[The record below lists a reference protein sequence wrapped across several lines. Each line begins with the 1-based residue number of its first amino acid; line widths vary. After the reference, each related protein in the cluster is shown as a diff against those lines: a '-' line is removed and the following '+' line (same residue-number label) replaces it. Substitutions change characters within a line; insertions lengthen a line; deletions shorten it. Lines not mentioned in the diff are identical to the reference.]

1 MRPPGTMKYLLY
13 RYPLAIA
20 ALWVLGFS
28 CTSREKTIEKL
39 IPMDQATVVKGQQ
52 LFDQNCATCH
62 DFIHDGIGPQ
72 LGGLTRIVSVDWL
85 RSFISNPT
93 EMIDGGDE
101 RSQAIF
107 ARYQSYMPAFNYLGE
122 EGIDAIIAYMHQHE
136 APKGSAYTRGDSI
149 VNPIP
154 EPIPLSD
161 LVATIQL
168 IAQVPPSSEEMPRTR
183 IAKLDFEPTSGKLY
197 IVDLRGK
204 MYEIVDGKTLPFMDM
219 EVLQPNFIN
228 KPGLATG
235 FGSFAFHPEYAENGL
250 LYTTHTEGPGSAKT
264 DFGYADSIKVT
275 LQWVVLEWKT
285 NNPKGRP
292 FQGESRELFRID
304 MVTGIHGMQE
314 VTFNPLANP
323 GDEDYGL
330 LYIGIGD
337 GGSVGAGY
345 EYIPYGPTQA
355 WGSIFRIDP
364 QGNNSNNGNYG
375 IPASNPFVGQSDK
388 IAEIYAHGFRN
399 PHRLT
404 WTKKGQKLA
413 TNIGQ
418 GKVESLYMLQPGED
432 YGWPVREGIWV
443 IDSKVAINQVFSAP
457 ADDADWGFTYPVAM
471 YDHDEGN
478 AISGGFEYW
487 GSSVPGLE
495 GKYLFG
501 DIVRG
506 RLFYIETD
514 KLAFGSTVAISE
526 WQVKLDGEI
535 KSLVELAGT
544 KRVDLRLGR
553 DASGELY
560 IFTKADG
567 KIYRIIGTN

>member
-1 MRPPGTMKYLLY
+1 MMIISG
-13 RYPLAIA
+13 
-20 ALWVLGFS
+20 VFFS
-28 CTSREKTIEKL
+28 CTSREKTVEEL
-39 IPMDQATVVKGQQ
+39 IPLDQATVSKGQQ

-62 DFIHDGIGPQ
+62 AFDQDGIGPY
-72 LGGLTRIVSVDWL
+72 LGGLTRMVSVDWL
-85 RSFISNPT
+85 RGFISNPT

-122 EGIDAIIAYMHQHE
+122 EGIDAIIAYMHQYE
-136 APKGSAYTRGDSI
+136 APKASAFSRKDSV

-161 LVATIQL
+161 LVARIELVT
-168 IAQVPPSSEEMPRTR
+168 QVPPSSQEMPKTR
-183 IAKLDFEPTSGKLY
+183 IAKLDFEPTTGKLY

-204 MYEIVDGKTLPFMDM
+204 MFEVLDGKTIPYMDM
-219 EVLQPNFIN
+219 EALMPNFIN
-228 KPGLATG
+228 RPGLATG
-235 FGSFAFHPEYAENGL
+235 FGSFAFHPEFAQNGL
-250 LYTTHTEGPGSAKT
+250 LYTTHTESPGSAKS
-264 DFGYADSIKVT
+264 DFDYADSIKVT

-285 NNPKGRP
+285 KNPKGTP

-314 VTFNPLANP
+314 ITFNPLAKP
-323 GDEDYGL
+323 GHEDYGL

-345 EYIPYGPTQA
+345 EFIPYGPSQA

-364 QGNNSNNGNYG
+364 KGNNSKNGNYG
-375 IPASNPFVGQSDK
+375 IPDTNPFVGQVDK
-388 IAEIYAHGFRN
+388 VEEIYVHGFRN

-418 GKVESLYMLQPGED
+418 GKVESLYMLRPGED
-432 YGWPVREGIWV
+432 YGWPIREGIWV
-443 IDSKVAINQVFSAP
+443 IDSKAAINQVFTLP

-487 GSSVPGLE
+487 GSTVPKLE

-501 DIVRG
+501 DIVQG
-506 RLFYIETD
+506 RLFYVETD
-514 KLAFGSTVAISE
+514 KLAFGATVPIYE
-526 WQVKLDGEI
+526 WQVKIDGAI
-535 KSLVELAGT
+535 KSLKELCGSN
-544 KRVDLRLGR
+544 RVDLRLGR
-553 DASGELY
+553 DAAGELY
-560 IFTKADG
+560 VFTKADG
-567 KIYRIIGTN
+567 KVYKIVGIE

>member
-1 MRPPGTMKYLLY
+1 
-13 RYPLAIA
+13 
-20 ALWVLGFS
+20 
-28 CTSREKTIEKL
+28 
-39 IPMDQATVVKGQQ
+39 
-52 LFDQNCATCH
+52 
-62 DFIHDGIGPQ
+62 
-72 LGGLTRIVSVDWL
+72 
-85 RSFISNPT
+85 
-93 EMIDGGDE
+93 
-101 RSQAIF
+101 
-107 ARYQSYMPAFNYLGE
+107 
-122 EGIDAIIAYMHQHE
+122 
-136 APKGSAYTRGDSI
+136 
-149 VNPIP
+149 
-154 EPIPLSD
+154 
-161 LVATIQL
+161 
-168 IAQVPPSSEEMPRTR
+168 
-183 IAKLDFEPTSGKLY
+183 
-197 IVDLRGK
+197 
-204 MYEIVDGKTLPFMDM
+204 
-219 EVLQPNFIN
+219 
-228 KPGLATG
+228 
-235 FGSFAFHPEYAENGL
+235 
-250 LYTTHTEGPGSAKT
+250 
-264 DFGYADSIKVT
+264 
-275 LQWVVLEWKT
+275 
-285 NNPKGRP
+285 
-292 FQGESRELFRID
+292 

>member
-1 MRPPGTMKYLLY
+1 M
-13 RYPLAIA
+13 
-20 ALWVLGFS
+20 VN
-28 CTSREKTIEKL
+28 
-39 IPMDQATVVKGQQ
+39 QATVIKGQQ
-52 LFDQNCATCH
+52 LFEQNCATCH
-62 DFIHDGIGPQ
+62 DFNQDGIGPQ
-72 LGGLTRIVSVDWL
+72 LGGLTRIVSADWL
-85 RSFISNPT
+85 RGFINNPT

-101 RSQAIF
+101 RSQVIF

-122 EGIDAIIAYMHQHE
+122 EGIDAIIAYMHQYE
-136 APKGSAYTRGDSI
+136 APEASAFTRTDS
-149 VNPIP
+149 VENPIP
-154 EPIPLSD
+154 EPIPLSN
-161 LVATIQL
+161 LVATMEL
-168 IAQVPPSSEEMPRTR
+168 VTQVAPSSEEMPRTR
-183 IAKLDFEPTSGKLY
+183 IAKLDFEPTSERLY

-204 MYEIVDGKTLPFMDM
+204 MFEILDGRTIPYMDM
-219 EVLQPNFIN
+219 EALIPNFIN

-235 FGSFAFHPEYAENGL
+235 FGSFAFHPEFSKNGL
-250 LYTTHTEGPGSAKT
+250 LYTTHTEGQGSAES

-285 NNPKGRP
+285 ANPAGIP
-292 FQGESRELFRID
+292 YQGESRELFRID

-314 VTFNPLANP
+314 ITFNPLAKP

-345 EYIPYGPTQA
+345 EFIPYGPSQA
-355 WGSIFRIDP
+355 WGTIFRIDP
-364 QGNNSNNGNYG
+364 QGTNGRNGKYG
-375 IPASNPFVGQSDK
+375 IPNSNPFVGQSDK
-388 IAEIYAHGFRN
+388 VEEIYVHGFRN

-443 IDSKVAINQVFSAP
+443 IDSKVAINQVFTLP
-457 ADDADWGFTYPVAM
+457 PDDANWGFTYPVAM

-487 GSSVPGLE
+487 GSSVPELK

-506 RLFYIETD
+506 RLFYLETE
-514 KLAFGSTVAISE
+514 KLSYGATVPIYE
-526 WQVKLDGEI
+526 WQVKIDGAI
-535 KSLVELAGT
+535 KSLEELSGT

-553 DASGELY
+553 DAAGEIY
-560 IFTKADG
+560 IFTKPDG
-567 KIYRIIGTN
+567 KVYKIVGTD